1 MGTYKRAI
9 SIVLV
14 LLFLSVMFF
23 VSFPSSAYTA
33 PPPWDISVTPEKIYI
48 EPPYCCAS
56 FIATVASYYK
66 DKPIQIMFDAWSEG
80 DWTLGPG
87 TLLSSVYFDGKD
99 GDMPVGSDYK
109 TVVTLN
115 VVSPWGKPAGEYRVR
130 VYAFPEGTDPY
141 EYKVYDILT
150 VVIVD
155 TGVETCDSDY
165 WPPPPSDD
173 TTDITT
179 DITTDDTTDI
189 TTDIT
194 DEHTLTS
201 DSTTDITTV
210 MTDEWPPPTDITTDT
225 TDGWH
230 WWRWWRIDW
239 GTWWRGWWPWSGQK
253 TFDFSLEVSPS
264 LHSQEPGQ
272 SVSFTAEIGH
282 VSGVS
287 QPVSLNLSGLP
298 AGTTSSF
305 SVPSANPSF
314 TSTLTVSSD
323 SSLSPG
329 SYPITVTGNG
339 GGKTHSVTVS
349 LIISEDREKTFLS
362 VSATP
367 PAVKTD
373 ETVSVGGALSP
384 TLAVPIE
391 LIYTRPDG
399 FEMIKHVTTSASGA
413 FSDTFIPDLP
423 GSWSVKA
430 RWSGDDDNFGC
441 ESQPVNLSVE
451 AVPEKTSPWEKILGV
466 ASIIIIIII
475 IIVIIYLILRHTRRS
490 KDEKPIQTRSQLNQC
505 IHCGAMIPEESD
517 YCPKCG
523 KKTS

>member
-1 MGTYKRAI
+1 MRTYKRAI

-14 LLFLSVMFF
+14 LLFLSIMFF

-48 EPPYCCAS
+48 EPPHCRAS
-56 FIATVASYYK
+56 FIATVTSYYK
-66 DKPIQIMFDAWSEG
+66 DKPIQIMFDERSEG
-80 DWTLGPG
+80 DWPDGFG
-87 TLLSSVYFDGKD
+87 TLISSVYFDGKG

-109 TVVTLN
+109 TVITIG

-130 VYAFPEGTDPY
+130 VYAFPEGTDPF
-141 EYKVYDILT
+141 EYGVYDIIT
-150 VVIVD
+150 VVIVNK
-155 TGVETCDSDY
+155 GVETCDSDY

-179 DITTDDTTDI
+179 DMTTDITTDDTTDI
-189 TTDIT
+189 TTD
-194 DEHTLTS
+194 
-201 DSTTDITTV
+201 
-210 MTDEWPPPTDITTDT
+210 MTDEWPPPTDITTDK

-239 GTWWRGWWPWSGQK
+239 GTWWRSWWPWSGQK
-253 TFDFSLEVSPS
+253 TFDFRLEVSPS

-272 SVSFTAEIGH
+272 SVSFTADVGH

-287 QPVSLNLSGLP
+287 QPVSLTLSGLP

-305 SVPSANPSF
+305 NVSSANPSF

-329 SYPITVTGNG
+329 TYPLTVTGNG
-339 GGKTHSVTVS
+339 GGKTHSVTVN
-349 LIISEDREKTFLS
+349 LIVSEDREKTFLS

-384 TLAVPIE
+384 PIAVPIE

-413 FSDTFIPDLP
+413 FSDTFIPDLS

-430 RWSGDDDNFGC
+430 RWSGDDDYFGC
-441 ESQPVNLSVE
+441 ESQPISLSVE
-451 AVPEKTSPWEKILGV
+451 AVSEKTNLWEKILGV

-490 KDEKPIQTRSQLNQC
+490 KDGKPIRTRSQLNQC
-505 IHCGAMIPEESD
+505 IHCGATIPEESD